1 MVAVLGLVSAVI
13 FGASDFFGGTAARRM
28 SSLLVS
34 ALGGAVAVAVAAVA
48 VAIENPVWTVP
59 DVLLSIAGGVLGA
72 VGTWAFYSALAI
84 GPMSIVSPGVAM
96 IYAVVPAVVGIALG
110 ERFSLIGYLAL
121 VAVVVAALL
130 LSVPRQ
136 RDGTR
141 VTPRAIVL
149 GLVAGLAYAGYI
161 IAIGRTS
168 AASGLVPL
176 FVELA
181 TGLVVYATA
190 LAVVAL
196 RRGRGEFAGLRDRPS
211 VARAVL
217 AGLLLVIANILLVV
231 GLHLGDLAVMSVLNA
246 LYPIGT
252 ILLALAVLRERL
264 SALQLGGIALALA
277 ASVVLALD

>member
-13 FGASDFFGGTAARRM
+13 FGASDFFGGIAARRM
-28 SSLLVS
+28 SSLMTS
-34 ALGGAVAVAVAAVA
+34 ALGGAVAVVVAAVA
-48 VAIENPVWTVP
+48 VAVERPIWTVP
-59 DVLLSIAGGVLGA
+59 DVLLSVAGGVLGA

-96 IYAVVPAVVGIALG
+96 IYAVVPAVVGIGLG
-110 ERFSLIGYLAL
+110 ERFSWIGYLAL

-130 LSVPRQ
+130 LSVPRR

-141 VTPRAIVL
+141 VTPRAIVF

-168 AASGLVPL
+168 PASGLVPL

-181 TGLVVYATA
+181 TGLVVYAVA
-190 LAVVAL
+190 LAMLTL
-196 RRGRGEFAGLRDRPS
+196 RRGRRELAGLGDRPS
-211 VARAVL
+211 VLRALL

-252 ILLALAVLRERL
+252 ILLALVVLRERL
-264 SALQLGGIALALA
+264 SGLQLGGIVLALA